1 MTWLFG
7 QLWFLM
13 LIAFVVGVLVA
24 WLIAT
29 LGLPH
34 EDELEAGTGASSR
47 REPSGGLARRRD
59 EAALVRRA

>member
-13 LIAFVVGVLVA
+13 LIAFVVGVFIA

-29 LGLPH
+29 LVLPR
-34 EDELEAGTGASSR
+34 EDELERETGLESK
-47 REPSGGLARRRD
+47 GVLG
-59 EAALVRRA
+59 